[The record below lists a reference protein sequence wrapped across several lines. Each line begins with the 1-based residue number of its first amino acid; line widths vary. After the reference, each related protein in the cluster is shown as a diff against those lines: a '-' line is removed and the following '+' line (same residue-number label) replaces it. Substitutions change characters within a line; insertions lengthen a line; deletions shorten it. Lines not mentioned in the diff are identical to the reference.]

1 MRSLL
6 NPGSLVAAA
15 LCVLGVGVAF
25 VLSILCRHHAVKAA
39 VPVAFLLTLAVV
51 ALIAG
56 RKPSFVV
63 ALVAGFIFAVYLF
76 EPYGS
81 LMIRSA
87 ADRLELLVFA
97 LAATGVVYFSPG
109 PDVLT
114 KAASLPSTFAGRS
127 KSSDRL
133 ETWIAV
139 VGYAVVLTAMVT
151 LLLNVLNSMRY

>member
-1 MRSLL
+1 
-6 NPGSLVAAA
+6 
-15 LCVLGVGVAF
+15 
-25 VLSILCRHHAVKAA
+25 VKAA
-39 VPVAFLLTLAVV
+39 VPVAFLLALAVV

-63 ALVAGFIFAVYLF
+63 AIVAGFIFAVYLF

-81 LMIRSA
+81 LAIRSA
-87 ADRLELLVFA
+87 VDRLELLVFA

-109 PDVLT
+109 PKVLT
-114 KAASLPSTFAGRS
+114 KAALLPSTFEGRS
-127 KSSDRL
+127 TVKSLDRL

-151 LLLNVLNSMRY
+151 LLLSALNSMRY

>member
-1 MRSLL
+1 MSSPSKYTLSL
-6 NPGSLVAAA
+6 
-15 LCVLGVGVAF
+15 
-25 VLSILCRHHAVKAA
+25 ILCAVFALTLTFLFREYPVKRA
-39 VPVAFLLTLAVV
+39 VPVIFALLLVLVTHFF
-51 ALIAG
+51 G
-56 RKPSFVV
+56 R
-63 ALVAGFIFAVYLF
+63 VAGLLCAFVGGLIFAVFLF